1 MAIYASYPGGKLRDA
16 LGLLA
21 IVVAL
26 FTGQALPVESHAAY
40 PEKPLRIVVPFPPG
54 GGTDLISRNLGNG
67 LRMEFGQPV
76 VIDNRP
82 GAGTIIGT
90 SLVAKSS
97 PDGYTLVMSS
107 FAHAVNPSLHAK
119 LPYGEKSLTPVV
131 LVARSSNILV
141 THPASAFRNVGDL
154 IGYGKEN
161 PEKVTYGSFGNG
173 TSGHLAG
180 ELFASLAKIRMV
192 HVPYR
197 GSGPAL
203 TDLLGGRLS
212 VIFATS
218 GSAGPL
224 IRTKR
229 LRALA
234 VTSTSRSPAYPDLPT
249 IAEAGVPGYAAE
261 GWYGLYAPAGTP
273 REIVLRINAAVKRV
287 VQSAAYRKN
296 VEAEGLIPSTGS
308 PEDMARY
315 VAGEEARWRKVVQ
328 QARITAD

>member
-1 MAIYASYPGGKLRDA
+1 MANRASYPEGSWRGA
-16 LGLLA
+16 LSLFA

-26 FTGQALPVESHAAY
+26 FTGPVMPVESHAAY

-90 SLVAKSS
+90 SLVAKST

-119 LPYGEKSLTPVV
+119 LPYSEKSLTPVV

-141 THPASAFRNVGDL
+141 THPASAFRSVGVL
-154 IGYGKEN
+154 IAYGKAN
-161 PEKVTYGSFGNG
+161 PEKLTYGSFGNG

-180 ELFASLAKIRMV
+180 ELFASLARIRMT

-224 IRTKR
+224 IRTER

-234 VTSTSRSPAYPDLPT
+234 VTSTSRSPAYPGLPT

-296 VEAEGLIPSTGS
+296 VEAEGLIPS
-308 PEDMARY
+308 
-315 VAGEEARWRKVVQ
+315 VQ
-328 QARITAD
+328 CAPWY